1 MMDSLEEEPKS
12 DWGKKRRFPV
22 LLRSGWVVCPHCLR
36 KSTPGFFVI
45 LLIVAVFKIH
55 NSGHVKTRRE
65 ECLGIIMSV
74 PSIIYAAKSSHANQ
88 AWQRSA
94 CDQLMGISIN
104 RTCVSSDGLHVC
116 TQVKGVKL
124 NEKSQPSPR
133 SDCLDGLASWGL
145 CQRGEFLCK
154 IRGASRRALEF
165 PLSEACVLDGIE
177 YVCTSLR
184 PGQLPLDSCSSVCLD
199 QETSDGIC
207 TTGKLCQKQSVCP
220 RQIGHKCIPSADQI
234 VNHRCI
240 DGACLLQNVIFDV
253 NWTGP
258 TNGDRLSFGC
268 SVEWCEV
275 QEKFVCSLELRSE
288 KTAGTAKLPI
298 PPMLPHECSM
308 LSHLRN
314 GREALPIAI
323 PAVFTAPNAC
333 ERTVSTMAVLIFVDG
348 WNPFHQVLQ
357 TFRVLFESL
366 ATFSMDWIAPTG
378 QQLSDCIIAL
388 SPRNTVGEIGP
399 FGRNVLSSFCNQG
412 ILELQRSQTL
422 CFSRLLIGTTP
433 GGWDMSLNPEDP
445 ARVNFAGIY
454 MGQWIKRH
462 FGIAIVDELN
472 VGKSSITLILRRG
485 RRSILNEED
494 VVRTLACKTGD
505 ICLYSLETI
514 DLDKATFRSTVGLF
528 AKTAVLLGVH
538 GAGLTNLIFMPRG
551 GAVVELRLARSRP
564 DYVQL
569 CRSFGKLHFEFT
581 KTRMVMPPSPITWP
595 VLDDRD
601 LLVEVSEPWELVAVV
616 HNISSL
622 VYHRAGA
629 CC

>member
-1 MMDSLEEEPKS
+1 MPRAFLQRSMFVTLVL
-12 DWGKKRRFPV
+12 GGFATV
-22 LLRSGWVVCPHCLR
+22 LLFTELDAELGDHHDNVSRRSLHGV
-36 KSTPGFFVI
+36 
-45 LLIVAVFKIH
+45 
-55 NSGHVKTRRE
+55 
-65 ECLGIIMSV
+65 SV
-74 PSIIYAAKSSHANQ
+74 YISIIELRTGVPLWRNAFFLLVMVSLAACSLRLRSNSTFMGVLAWTFMIQAALLVVLFQRFRHFRHA
-88 AWQRSA
+88 
-94 CDQLMGISIN
+94 
-104 RTCVSSDGLHVC
+104 
-116 TQVKGVKL
+116 
-124 NEKSQPSPR
+124 PR
-133 SDCLDGLASWGL
+133 AH
-145 CQRGEFLCK
+145 
-154 IRGASRRALEF
+154 
-165 PLSEACVLDGIE
+165 VLDGIE
-177 YVCTSLR
+177 YVCASLG